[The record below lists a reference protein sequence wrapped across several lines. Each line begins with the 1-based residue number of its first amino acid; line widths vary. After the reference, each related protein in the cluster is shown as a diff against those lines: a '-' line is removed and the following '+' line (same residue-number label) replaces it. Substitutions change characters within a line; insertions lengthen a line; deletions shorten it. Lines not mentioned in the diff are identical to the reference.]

1 MNGNEAQYVY
11 IMSNPSFPGDVL
23 KIGWTRE
30 HPNKRANDLH
40 TSGIPTPFIVE
51 YVIITS
57 EGSKLEKQIHDHI
70 KIYRINSNREFF
82 KISKDE
88 LTKILINELMLE
100 LTPITEITAPIN
112 TKITYGKKV
121 NEIKSRY
128 EQLKHEAD
136 EFFSKL
142 KKDKSELVV
151 TEKNNKKCV
160 STRTI
165 ETEYDITPLCT
176 HGFEN
181 YIETEYDI
189 TPLRTHGFE
198 NYDERRIKNAY
209 YFINRNIIQCKEW
222 LDNLIDNYEEI
233 KNRISVE
240 QMRSDNKS
248 FKQYI
253 LDTLKDLHNLK
264 SEFIWEI

>member
-40 TSGIPTPFIVE
+40 TSGIPSPFIVE

-57 EGSKLEKQIHDHI
+57 EGSKLEKQIHEHI

-88 LTKILINELMLE
+88 LTEILINELMLE
-100 LTPITEITAPIN
+100 LTPITEINVPIN

-142 KKDKSELVV
+142 KKDKSVLVV
-151 TEKNNKKCV
+151 TEKKNKKCV
-160 STRTI
+160 SIRTI
-165 ETEYDITPLCT
+165 ETEYNVTPLCDR
-176 HGFEN
+176 F
-181 YIETEYDI
+181 YDDD
-189 TPLRTHGFE
+189 
-198 NYDERRIKNAY
+198 DERRIKNAY
-209 YFINRNIIQCKEW
+209 YFINRDIIQYKKW
-222 LDNLIDNYEEI
+222 LDNLIHNYEEI
-233 KNRISVE
+233 KNEIGVE
-240 QMRSDNKS
+240 LMRSDNKS
-248 FKQYI
+248 FKQNI